1 MSKPDETTCK
11 IVINST
17 LPDDKGTWR
26 IIIEAEENKNNQNT
40 YEYLHILD
48 VQVYR
53 KYMNVTSKYFF
64 LLHRILC
71 TLLAISKSLLCLK
84 QQKDLATGQTMV
96 HATQLVKTKH
106 ADLVFKRNQD
116 DARMAAWI
124 SV

>member
-26 IIIEAEENKNNQNT
+26 IIIESEENENNQNT

-53 KYMNVTSKYFF
+53 EYMNVTSKYFF
-64 LLHRILC
+64 LLHKNLYITC
-71 TLLAISKSLLCLK
+71 NI
-84 QQKDLATGQTMV
+84 
-96 HATQLVKTKH
+96 
-106 ADLVFKRNQD
+106 
-116 DARMAAWI
+116 
-124 SV
+124 

>member
-1 MSKPDETTCK
+1 MINLNTQNIFCKIFLTFDFRIDKERVTLSRPDETTCK

-64 LLHRILC
+64 LLHR
-71 TLLAISKSLLCLK
+71 KS
-84 QQKDLATGQTMV
+84 V
-96 HATQLVKTKH
+96 HYLQYLSLYCV
-106 ADLVFKRNQD
+106 
-116 DARMAAWI
+116 
-124 SV
+124 